1 MIFMNKLAIYC
12 DRYDRLKQ
20 DLLQNMVL
28 WLQKAFDLAEKED
41 TGENDIEFKILE
53 KQIELQIDSLLLII
67 NRINTMIKRQG
78 LHELL
83 FKVQMEQESL
93 TEIRNTLKQMKT
105 IKKIYFKIKECGKNG
120 RKCNHICKNRN
131 ELRADCG

>member
-1 MIFMNKLAIYC
+1 MNKLDIYC
-12 DRYDRLKQ
+12 VRYDRLKQ

-93 TEIRNTLKQMKT
+93 TEIRNTLKQM
-105 IKKIYFKIKECGKNG
+105 NV
-120 RKCNHICKNRN
+120 N
-131 ELRADCG
+131 

>member
-93 TEIRNTLKQMKT
+93 TEIRNTLKQM
-105 IKKIYFKIKECGKNG
+105 NV
-120 RKCNHICKNRN
+120 N
-131 ELRADCG
+131 